1 MTVDRALHTV
11 EDLLA
16 SSMQEDA
23 ARGRMAR
30 RWALTAERDG
40 GTLVGVL
47 ASAAENRSDVELGL
61 IGGHRCAGCVV
72 ASGAHTTVV
81 DRGASRT
88 AVRTEAV
95 LDVRLTGT
103 VPSTPEAP
111 AGAGFE
117 ALLRRTFEQGGPV
130 VLWLTSGEA
139 LSGRA
144 AWSGADCLAVQP
156 DDGGP
161 DAWRVIRLGAVVAA
175 SWLLRAAPSGGER
188 H

>member
-1 MTVDRALHTV
+1 MDRALHTV

-16 SSMQEDA
+16 ASMQEDA
-23 ARGRMAR
+23 ARSRTAR

-40 GTLVGVL
+40 GTLAGVL
-47 ASAAENRSDVELGL
+47 VSAAETRSDVELGL
-61 IGGHRCAGCVV
+61 VGGHRCTGCVV

-103 VPSTPEAP
+103 VPSTPDAP

-117 ALLRRTFEQGGPV
+117 ALLRRTVEQGGPL

-139 LSGRA
+139 LAGRA

-175 SWLLRAAPSGGER
+175 SWLRATPSDGER
-188 H
+188 R